1 MSATKLKLVFTLSIV
16 LLFATGRSQ
25 EHKLELKPQD
35 YEKWSTVSNESIA
48 PHGEWI
54 TYKIAYESGKDT
66 VFIQQ
71 TLTGKKHAIP
81 SAKDVEFSPDDK
93 YFVYSLPDKSL
104 KIHNLQNDTIR
115 SFENIRRFK
124 FSDKGKYLVIMQET
138 ATGNN
143 LILLNRNLERVKN
156 FNNVHNFTLSDD
168 GKLALS
174 LSDCILVCDP
184 KKNFECVLVLSNSN
198 HKFKNLLWS
207 KLGNTLAF
215 LQENNLA
222 SMNNNHTIYSY
233 DYTANSLKKLET
245 SNEKLRGL
253 SITSDMQTPIILS
266 DDGKQLFFYTAKSY
280 INTSKD
286 TFVQAWDTATK
297 LVYPAQELY
306 GNPDSIS
313 KIAVWYTETGLVN
326 LLATNQLPL
335 SVLTSNRK
343 YVITYSNLTHEPQYD
358 MVADV
363 DYYITDVKSG
373 KRKLLLEKQ
382 STAPY
387 SIGSS
392 TTGRYV
398 HYFKNENW
406 WIYDI
411 ATDHHLNVTS
421 KMNIAFK
428 DVDFD
433 EAGSSN
439 GYKCPGW
446 TSKDEFVILYDKYD
460 VWLISPNGKQRQR
473 ITKGMESKITFRVC
487 DYLYSTGESQGSA
500 DFVQRNFDLS
510 KGLLLSA
517 IGNDKAT
524 GYYKWTLNDSVHKIV
539 YGDRKISGLQKAK
552 KSNNYIYLVEDFETP
567 PGIYFTSDNLPSPTK
582 LYQSNVH
589 HSKYNWGKS
598 ELLTYKN
605 SKGDELQGALF
616 YPSGFELGK
625 KYPMIVYIYSRL
637 SQNIHQYNNPTMHQY
652 IGFQPTNYTNDG
664 YIVLMPDIKYEV
676 GTPGK
681 SIVDCVVSAVNFVIE
696 KGTIDRQHVG
706 LIGHSYGGYET
717 GYLLTQTSIFAAAVA
732 GSAVNDLLSSY
743 LSLNTETGAKM
754 DWRFESQQYR
764 IGMSPFENLNAY
776 LENSSITGA
785 SKINTPLL
793 SWAGKKDMTV
803 DWRQS
808 VELHLALRRLQ
819 KKNVFLLYPNQGHI
833 LTDKIAQFDLSMR
846 IKNWFGHFLKGLP
859 LIEN

>member
-1 MSATKLKLVFTLSIV
+1 MSATKLKLVFTLSI
-16 LLFATGRSQ
+16 LLLSVGGRSQ
-25 EHKLELKPQD
+25 EHKIDVNPQD
-35 YEKWSTVSNESIA
+35 YSKWSTVTHESIA
-48 PHGEWI
+48 PLGEWI
-54 TYKIAYESGKDT
+54 TYKVSYENSQDT
-66 VFIQQ
+66 VFVQH
-71 TLTGKKHAIP
+71 TLTGKKYTIP
-81 SAKDVEFSPDDK
+81 SAKDLKFSPDDK
-93 YFVYSLPDKSL
+93 YFIYSLPDKSL
-104 KIHNLQNDTIR
+104 KIHNLENDTIR
-115 SFENIRRFK
+115 SLEKVIK
-124 FSDKGKYLVIMQET
+124 STFSDRGKYLVIMQET
-138 ATGNN
+138 SSGND
-143 LILLNRNLERVKN
+143 LILLNRNLEQIKK
-156 FNNVHNFTLSDD
+156 FGNVHSFALSDD

-174 LSDCILVCDP
+174 LSDFVLVCDP
-184 KKNFECVLVLSNSN
+184 EKNFESVVVTSNSN

-207 KLGNTLAF
+207 KFGNKLAF
-215 LQENNLA
+215 SQENKLT
-222 SMNNNHTIYSY
+222 HTDNSHILYSY
-233 DYTANSLKKLET
+233 DYTANSLKKLEN

-253 SITSDMQTPIILS
+253 SITSDMQTPIIMS
-266 DDGKQLFFYTAKSY
+266 DDGNQLFFFTAIPYTNKK
-280 INTSKD
+280 KD
-286 TFVQAWDTATK
+286 TFVQVWDSSTK

-306 GNPDSIS
+306 GNPESIS
-313 KIAVWYTETGLVN
+313 KIAVWYTESALVN
-326 LLATNQLPL
+326 ILATNQLPM
-335 SVLTSNRK
+335 SILTSDRK
-343 YVITYSNLTHEPQYD
+343 HAITYSNLTHEPQFD

-382 STAPY
+382 STAPF

-392 TTGRYV
+392 MTGRYI
-398 HYFKNENW
+398 HYFRNGNW

-411 ATDHHLNVTS
+411 VKDHHLNLTS
-421 KMNIAFK
+421 KMNISFK

-460 VWLISPNGKQRQR
+460 VWLLSPNGEQRIR
-473 ITKGMESKITFRVC
+473 ITKGRESKITFRVC
-487 DYLYSTGESQGSA
+487 DYLYNTGESQGSA
-500 DFVQRNFDLS
+500 DFIQRNFDVS

-517 IGNDKAT
+517 FSSDKAS
-524 GYYKWTLNDSVHKIV
+524 GYFKWTLNDSLHKIV
-539 YGDRKISGLQKAK
+539 YGNKKISRLQKAK
-552 KSNNYIYLVEDFETP
+552 KSDNYIFLEEDFETP
-567 PGIYFTSDNLPSPTK
+567 PSIHFKSDKLPTATK
-582 LYQSNVH
+582 LYQSNLH
-589 HSKYNWGKS
+589 YSKYNWGKS

-605 SKGDELQGALF
+605 NKGDEMQAALF
-616 YPSGFELGK
+616 YPSGFHKGK

-637 SQNIHQYNNPTMHQY
+637 SQKIHEYNNPTMYQY
-652 IGFQPTNYTNDG
+652 IGFQPTNYTNEG

-681 SIVDCVVSAVNFVIE
+681 NIVDCVVSAVNNAIE
-696 KGTIDRQHVG
+696 KGSVDSKRIG

-743 LSLNTETGAKM
+743 LSLNIETGAKM

-785 SKINTPLL
+785 SNISTPLL
-793 SWAGKKDMTV
+793 SWAGKKDMNV

-808 VELHLALRRLQ
+808 VELHLALRRLK
-819 KKNVFLLYPNQGHI
+819 KKNTFLVYPNQGHI
-833 LTDKIAQFDLSMR
+833 LTDRIAQFDLSMR
-846 IKNWFGHFLKGLP
+846 IKNWFDHFLKGVP